1 MNHIRRRI
9 GLACLLLPCL
19 LLPLRAFDEVSKPEK
34 LTIHTWVREDM
45 FAGLIGRD
53 AAAFDLGLRK
63 LERFLGEHPGE
74 ANGLAWKFET
84 YSYYLRADREAGNQD
99 AYTRHWTE
107 AQEFKGQALANRVA
121 ADVGPLILVAFSQI
135 FNAQYAATAAD
146 RESLFREGRE
156 LLRKIQEAQS
166 PQWDKLPVH
175 MRGELWSLIGFASD
189 QIGDREER
197 LRVATEMIDRLK
209 GSVYEARGR
218 RWLNA
223 KQLDASDAVCLSCH
237 ENGRLKVKLA
247 SLNHAEK

>member
-1 MNHIRRRI
+1 MLIRTVVVC
-9 GLACLLLPCL
+9 LQLTCLLQSLWS
-19 LLPLRAFDEVSKPEK
+19 FDEISKPEK
-34 LTIHTWVREDM
+34 LTIHTWIREDM

-53 AAAFDLGLRK
+53 TAAFDLGLRK
-63 LERFLGEHPGE
+63 LERFLGEHPGD
-74 ANGLAWKFET
+74 ANGLGWKFET

-99 AYTRHWTE
+99 AYARHWTE
-107 AQEFKGQALANRVA
+107 AQEFKRQALANRVA

-156 LLRKIQEAQS
+156 LLWKIQEAQR

-189 QIGDREER
+189 QIGDRDER
-197 LRVATEMIDRLK
+197 DRVANEMIDKLK

-247 SLNHAEK
+247 SLNPAGK

>member
-1 MNHIRRRI
+1 MLMRT
-9 GLACLLLPCL
+9 GVFCLQLTCL
-19 LLPLRAFDEVSKPEK
+19 LLPLQALDEVSKPEK
-34 LTIHTWVREDM
+34 LTIHTWIREDM

-63 LERFLGEHPGE
+63 LERFLAEHPGD
-74 ANGLAWKFET
+74 ANGLAWKYET

-107 AQEFKGQALANRVA
+107 AQEFKKQALAKSA
-121 ADVGPLILVAFSQI
+121 ADLGPLILVAFSQI
-135 FNAQYAATAAD
+135 FNAQYAAAAAD

-156 LLRKIQEAQS
+156 LLWKIQEAQRA
-166 PQWDKLPVH
+166 QWDKVPVH

-197 LRVATEMIDRLK
+197 DRVANEMIDKLK
-209 GSVYEARGR
+209 GSVYEARGH

-247 SLNHAEK
+247 SLNPAGK